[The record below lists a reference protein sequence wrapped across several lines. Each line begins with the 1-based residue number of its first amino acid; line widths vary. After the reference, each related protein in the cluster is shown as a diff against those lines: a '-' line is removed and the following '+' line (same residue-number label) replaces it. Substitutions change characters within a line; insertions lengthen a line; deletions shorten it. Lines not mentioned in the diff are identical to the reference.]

1 VEIYITVLRCG
12 EAEGLVRNVRFFVIK
27 IEITL
32 GCRSSSQEEGQ
43 EEGDWMKD
51 SDSSDS

>member
-1 VEIYITVLRCG
+1 VEICITVLRCG
-12 EAEGLVRNVRFFVIK
+12 EAEGQVRNVDPFVIK

-32 GCRSSSQEEGQ
+32 GGRGSAQEEGQ

-51 SDSSDS
+51 SDSRDS